1 MFMFSRN
8 EKPKIFIGLNSPRSS
23 CRDRPVIPALEA
35 AARRSETSAS
45 IARKRVALEAADQGS
60 VGYLKKLRAF
70 HLELHEHL
78 APGEIRGG
86 VGAEEEEG
94 RVAEGKAG
102 LDEPPPQV
110 PSRTSDQN
118 SILCL
123 RRHHAL
129 PLRWEEEKEKE
140 KDPPVQRPPTKKGG
154 EKKGGGKARRGD
166 QSDRLPSPEGG
177 VEAIVEE
184 GKESDG
190 DGEGSGGD
198 RHSGDGEVPEE
209 RGAPRF
215 EIHSFGP

>member
-154 EKKGGGKARRGD
+154 GRDYCLGRQKRTSLMVASPNEPNGLQPKKEL
-166 QSDRLPSPEGG
+166 LPPS
-177 VEAIVEE
+177 V
-184 GKESDG
+184 
-190 DGEGSGGD
+190 
-198 RHSGDGEVPEE
+198 R
-209 RGAPRF
+209 PR
-215 EIHSFGP
+215 

>member
-140 KDPPVQRPPTKKGG
+140 KDPPVQRPPTKK
-154 EKKGGGKARRGD
+154 RRSEMGI
-166 QSDRLPSPEGG
+166 PSEMREGLLFG
-177 VEAIVEE
+177 SA
-184 GKESDG
+184 KEDIFDG
-190 DGEGSGGD
+190 
-198 RHSGDGEVPEE
+198 
-209 RGAPRF
+209 RF
-215 EIHSFGP
+215 S